1 MDEHTLRLL
10 EFPKVLDEL
19 AFLCAS
25 PQGAHLLRAQE
36 ILTDP
41 AALDERL
48 SLALEFRSVLESG
61 HSLPS
66 FDFPEL
72 GTVAQRIGKEG
83 LLLEGEELAALGRW
97 ILSALKMKRAV
108 LSEVGKGGRAV
119 SGLSVIASRV
129 PDLSALSRRIFRMV
143 DHEGQLREKQIPEL
157 ASIRERIRRHREDAD
172 RSVRGILDEHASRGY
187 WQTTTPTQ
195 RDGRLVL
202 PLKAQYK
209 GRVKGIV
216 HEMSSSG
223 STLFIEPLEVVEK
236 NNAIVQ
242 EEMMYKA
249 EVRRILRALTA
260 EAGASAGDIGA
271 MVEAVALLDTLLARA
286 RYAVQHSCRRADST
300 PFVLSL
306 RDARHPLLGPG
317 AVPVSVAAGREN
329 RVLIITGPNTG
340 GKTVSLKTVG
350 LLALMHQ
357 FGMEIPAGEGSTL
370 PVFDAIHADIGDEQS
385 IEQSLSTFS
394 GHVKNLSAIVR
405 QAGAR
410 SLVLLDELGAG
421 TDPEEGVAIAMA
433 LLDHFLAAGCILLS
447 TTHHG
452 ILKNYGA
459 TRPGAQN
466 ASMGFDR
473 DTLAPTYR
481 ILLGVPG
488 ESHAVEIARR
498 SGMPGNVIASALSYL
513 DDERTDISRLVTNLA
528 ERHQALAQAE
538 ELHKAREHELREKS
552 RTTDLKELSVRQKE
566 LELRRQGLRDL
577 RDFITAARKEWDALR
592 AGGGAPGGQE
602 FARFADGIQ
611 ARIEQE
617 EARIAEERESL
628 APAESFEIREG
639 MDVIIARTGR
649 RGRVVRRDKGKRWIV
664 ETETLRLALLPGEL
678 RPAGSPPPST
688 PVAVSFAPTAPL
700 DPPVLELHLIG
711 LRVEEAMRR
720 VEKQIDS
727 ALMHSLRQFS
737 IVHGKGEGR
746 LRTAVHEYLR
756 GLAAV
761 SDFRFSAP
769 EEGGFGKT
777 IVTLK
782 G

>member
-1 MDEHTLRLL
+1 MDEHTLALL
-10 EFPKVLDEL
+10 EFPRVLDEL
-19 AFLCAS
+19 AELCAS
-25 PQGAHLLRAQE
+25 PQGATLLRGQD
-36 ILTDP
+36 ILTEQ

-48 SLALEFRSVLESG
+48 SLALEFRAVVESG
-61 HSLPS
+61 RSLPA

-72 GTVAQRIGKEG
+72 GSSVQRLGKEG
-83 LLLEGEELAALGRW
+83 FQLEGEELAALGRW
-97 ILSALKMKRAV
+97 ILSALKIKRVV
-108 LSEVGKGGRAV
+108 LAGEGKGG
-119 SGLSVIASRV
+119 LSLLAARV
-129 PDLSALSRRIFRMV
+129 PDLSPLSRRIFRIL
-143 DHEGQLREKQIPEL
+143 DREGQMREKQIPEL
-157 ASIRERIRRHREDAD
+157 AAIRERIRRHREDAD
-172 RSVRGILDEHASRGY
+172 KSVRGILDDHASRGY

-195 RDGRLVL
+195 RDGRVVL

-223 STLFIEPLEVVEK
+223 STLFIEPLSVVEK
-236 NNAIVQ
+236 NNAIVE
-242 EEMMYKA
+242 EEMLYRA

-260 EAGASAGDIGA
+260 EASACAPEIVI
-271 MVEAVALLDTLLARA
+271 MVETVALMDSLLARA
-286 RYAVQHSCRRADST
+286 RYAVQHSCRPAETT
-300 PFVLSL
+300 PFVVLL
-306 RDARHPLLGPG
+306 RDARHPLLGAG
-317 AVPVSVAAGREN
+317 VVPITVATDRDN
-329 RVLIITGPNTG
+329 RVLIVTGPNTG

-350 LLALMHQ
+350 LLALMNQ

-370 PVFDAIHADIGDEQS
+370 PLFDQVFADIGDEQS

-394 GHVKNLSAIVR
+394 GHVKNLADIVR
-405 QAGAR
+405 RADAR

-433 LLDHFLAAGCILLS
+433 LLDHFLAAGCIVLS

-488 ESHAVEIARR
+488 ESHAVQIARR
-498 SGMPGNVIASALSYL
+498 SGMPENVVESALAYL
-513 DDERTDISRLVTNLA
+513 DDERTDISRLVSNLA
-528 ERHQALAQAE
+528 ERHQRLAQAE
-538 ELHKAREHELREKS
+538 EEHKTREVELREKS
-552 RTTDLKELSVRQKE
+552 RTTELKDLSVREKE
-566 LELRRQGLRDL
+566 LELRRHGLRDL

-592 AGGGAPGGQE
+592 AGGRTPDGKD

-611 ARIEQE
+611 ERIEQE
-617 EARIAEERESL
+617 QARIAEERDSL
-628 APAESFEIREG
+628 APVESFEVREG

-649 RGRVVRRDKGKRWIV
+649 RGRVLRRERGNRWLV

-678 RPAGSPPPST
+678 RPAGSPSPSA
-688 PVAVSFAPTAPL
+688 PVAVSFSPTSPL

-711 LRVEEAMRR
+711 LRVEEAMRK

-727 ALMHSLRQFS
+727 ALIHGLREFS
-737 IVHGKGEGR
+737 VVHGKGEGR

-756 GLAAV
+756 GLSVV